1 MRGSGL
7 VSWRKT
13 ILLLAAGL
21 LFLLVPLSQASAK
34 EKSIY
39 DVLEKK
45 SNDEN
50 NESVQI
56 NEPEETSVL
65 PYALKFIFSFLLII
79 ALLYFVLRYLSK
91 KTNQFNQG
99 GPFHG
104 IGGHSLGNN
113 RSVQL
118 LMVGDTLYILGVGE
132 SINLLRMV
140 PPGEEQKRLLEMV
153 AEKQGDPI
161 ADWGA
166 KLKKTSQEKWNELL
180 LKQLKDGKPNS
191 GKGNGEK

>member
-1 MRGSGL
+1 M
-7 VSWRKT
+7 SWRKT

>member
-1 MRGSGL
+1 M
-7 VSWRKT
+7 SWRKT
-13 ILLLAAGL
+13 IILLAAGL
-21 LFLLVPLSQASAK
+21 LFLLVPLQAAAASGDSVY
-34 EKSIY
+34 EKY
-39 DVLEKK
+39 EKK
-45 SNDEN
+45 SKNEN

-56 NEPEETSVL
+56 NEPVNTSVL
-65 PYALKFIFSFLLII
+65 PYAIKFIGSFLLII
-79 ALLYFVLRYLSK
+79 ALLYMVLKYLSK
-91 KTNQFNQG
+91 RTNPQNRG
-99 GPFHG
+99 GLFHG
-104 IGGHSLGNN
+104 IGGHPLGNN

-140 PPGEEQKRLLEMV
+140 PPGEEQKQLLEMV

-180 LKQLKDGKPNS
+180 LKQLKDGKPKS
-191 GKGNGEK
+191 GKENGEQ

>member
-1 MRGSGL
+1 M
-7 VSWRKT
+7 SWRNA
-13 ILLLAAGL
+13 IVILAAAL
-21 LFLLVPLSQASAK
+21 LFILVPLNEAAAK

-39 DVLEKK
+39 EKLEQK
-45 SNDEN
+45 SENEN
-50 NESVQI
+50 NETVEI
-56 NEPEETSVL
+56 NEPVQTSVL
-65 PYALKFIFSFLLII
+65 PYALKFIGSFLLII
-79 ALLYFVLRYLSK
+79 ALLYLVLRYLSK
-91 KTNQFNQG
+91 KTNPYNRG
-99 GPFHG
+99 GLFHG

-140 PPGEEQKRLLEMV
+140 PPGEEQTRLLEMV

-180 LKQLKDGKPNS
+180 LKQLKDGKPKS
-191 GKGNGEK
+191 GEENGKQ

>member
-1 MRGSGL
+1 M
-7 VSWRKT
+7 SWRKT
-13 ILLLAAGL
+13 ILLLAASL
-21 LFLLVPLSQASAK
+21 LFVLVPLNQASAK

-45 SNDEN
+45 SKNEN

-56 NEPEETSVL
+56 NEPEDTSVL
-65 PYALKFIFSFLLII
+65 PYAIKFIFSFLLII
-79 ALLYFVLRYLSK
+79 GLLYAVLRYLSK
-91 KTNQFNQG
+91 KGNPLNKG
-99 GPFHG
+99 GLFHG

-140 PPGEEQKRLLEMV
+140 PPGEEQTRLLEMV

-180 LKQLKDGKPNS
+180 LKQLKDGKPKS
-191 GKGNGEK
+191 GKENGEQ